1 MAELLVRNARIV
13 YPATR
18 GFVIDHG
25 WLLVREGV
33 IAGLGAG
40 AVPVEVGRPARGR
53 QEIDAAGMTLLP
65 GLLNTHMHLYSMY
78 SRGISTGRVSRGFLD
93 VLQDLWWRL
102 DRSLLKDACWM
113 SAAFSGMD
121 SLRCGTTTIIDHH
134 ASPSYIMESLS
145 TLSNALC
152 KIGLRH
158 VLSYEITDRNGVP
171 GAVEGIEENLRFFD
185 EVHDKRELASAM
197 VGLHASFTV
206 SGATL
211 AALRQRV
218 GSRDPGYHI
227 HVAEGAI
234 DEEDSLSRYG
244 KLIVARLD
252 EAGLLGPRSIA
263 VHCVGVGA
271 SERELL
277 AASGTPVVVNTMSN
291 MNNAV
296 GLPAVREMLEA
307 GIQVGIGT
315 DGYTANMFEEFRNT
329 LVGLR
334 HRYEDPAGFWSQ
346 VQEAQIETNADI
358 VSRLTGC
365 TVGRLEEG
373 AVADFV
379 LVDYASPTPLN
390 SGNAFGHMFFGM
402 SADLVDTVVVNGKVV
417 VKGHQVLA
425 VNRED
430 LERESQKVAKAVWEA
445 FDRLSWL
452 PASN

>member
-18 GFVIDHG
+18 GFVVDRG
-25 WLLVREGV
+25 WLLARDGV
-33 IAGLGAG
+33 IAALAAG
-40 AVPVEVGRPARGR
+40 DVPVDVGRSVAGR

-78 SRGISTGRVSRGFLD
+78 SRGISTGRVSHGFLD

-113 SAAFSGMD
+113 SATFSGMD
-121 SLRCGTTTIIDHH
+121 SLRCGTTTIVDHH
-134 ASPSYIMESLS
+134 ASPSYIAGSLS
-145 TLSNALC
+145 TLSEALNR
-152 KIGLRH
+152 IGLRH
-158 VLSYEITDRNGVP
+158 VLSYEITDRNGIE
-171 GAVEGIEENLRFFD
+171 GAVAGVDENIRFFD
-185 EVHDKRELASAM
+185 EVKGKAGLASSM

-206 SGATL
+206 SDATL
-211 AALRQRV
+211 AILRERV
-218 GSRDPGYHI
+218 GSRNVGYHI

-234 DEEDSLSRYG
+234 DEEDSVEKYG
-244 KLIVARLD
+244 KRIVGRLD
-252 EAGLLGPRSIA
+252 DAGLLSPRSIA
-263 VHCVGVGA
+263 VHCVGIDA

-277 AASGTPVVVNTMSN
+277 AKSGTPVVVNTMSN

-329 LVGLR
+329 LVGLK
-334 HRYEDPAGFWSQ
+334 HRYEDPAGFWTQ
-346 VQEAQIETNADI
+346 VQKAQIETNADI
-358 VSRLTGC
+358 VSRCTGC

-373 AVADFV
+373 AVADFI

-390 SGNAFGHMFFGM
+390 SENAFGHVFFGM
-402 SADLVDTVVVNGKVV
+402 SADLVDTVVVNGNIAVR
-417 VKGHQVLA
+417 GHQVMA
-425 VNRED
+425 VDREN

-445 FDRLSWL
+445 FDRLS
-452 PASN
+452 

>member
-18 GFVIDHG
+18 GFVVDRG
-25 WLLVREGV
+25 WLLARDGV
-33 IAGLGAG
+33 IAGLAAG
-40 AVPVEVGRPARGR
+40 DVPVDVGWSVAGR

-78 SRGISTGRVSRGFLD
+78 SRGISTGRVSHGFLD

-113 SAAFSGMD
+113 SATFSGMD
-121 SLRCGTTTIIDHH
+121 SLRCGTTTIVDHH
-134 ASPSYIMESLS
+134 ASPSYIAGSLS
-145 TLSNALC
+145 TLSEALN

-158 VLSYEITDRNGVP
+158 VLSYEITDRNGIE
-171 GAVEGIEENLRFFD
+171 GAVAGVDENIRFFD
-185 EVHDKRELASAM
+185 EVKGKGGLASSM

-206 SGATL
+206 SDATL
-211 AALRQRV
+211 AILRARV
-218 GSRDPGYHI
+218 GSRKVGYHV

-234 DEEDSLSRYG
+234 DEEDSVEKYG
-244 KLIVARLD
+244 KRIVARLD
-252 EAGLLGPRSIA
+252 NAGLLSPRSIA
-263 VHCVGVGA
+263 VHCVGIDA

-277 AASGTPVVVNTMSN
+277 AKSGTPVVVNTMSN

-334 HRYEDPAGFWSQ
+334 HRYEDPAGFWTQ
-346 VQEAQIETNADI
+346 VQQAQIETNADI
-358 VSRLTGC
+358 VSRCTGC

-373 AVADFV
+373 AAADFI

-390 SGNAFGHMFFGM
+390 SENAFGHMFFGM
-402 SADLVDTVVVNGKVV
+402 SADLVDTVVVNGNVA
-417 VKGHQVLA
+417 VKGHRVLA
-425 VNRED
+425 VDRED
-430 LERESQKVAKAVWEA
+430 LERESRKVAEAVWEA
-445 FDRLSWL
+445 FDRLSWF
-452 PASN
+452 PTGV

>member
-1 MAELLVRNARIV
+1 MAELLVRDARIV

-18 GFVIDHG
+18 GFVVDRG
-25 WLLVREGV
+25 WLLARDGV
-33 IAGLGAG
+33 VSGLAAGD
-40 AVPVEVGRPARGR
+40 VPVDIARPVAGR

-78 SRGISTGRVSRGFLD
+78 SRGISTGRASHNFLD

-113 SAAFSGMD
+113 SATFSGMD
-121 SLRCGTTTIIDHH
+121 SLRSGTTTIVDHH
-134 ASPSYIMESLS
+134 ASPSYITGSLS
-145 TLSNALC
+145 TLSGVLN

-158 VLSYEITDRNGVP
+158 VLSYEITDRNGIQ
-171 GAVEGIEENLRFFD
+171 GAAAGVDENLRFFD
-185 EVHDKRELASAM
+185 EVTGKGGLASSM

-206 SGATL
+206 SDATL
-211 AALRQRV
+211 ATLRERV
-218 GSRDPGYHI
+218 GSRNVGYHV

-234 DEEDSLSRYG
+234 DEEDSVEKYG
-244 KLIVARLD
+244 KRIVARLD
-252 EAGLLGPRSIA
+252 DAGLLGPRSIA
-263 VHCVGVGA
+263 VHCIGIDA

-277 AASGTPVVVNTMSN
+277 AKSGTPVVVNTMSN

-334 HRYEDPAGFWSQ
+334 HRYEDPAGFWTQ
-346 VQEAQIETNADI
+346 VQKAQIETNADI
-358 VSRLTGC
+358 VSRCTGR

-373 AVADFV
+373 AAADFI
-379 LVDYASPTPLN
+379 LVDYASPTPL
-390 SGNAFGHMFFGM
+390 SSENAFGHVFFGM
-402 SADLVDTVVVNGKVV
+402 SADLVDTVVVNGNVV

-425 VNRED
+425 VDREA

-445 FDRLSWL
+445 FDRLS
-452 PASN
+452 

>member
-1 MAELLVRNARIV
+1 MGELLVRNARIV

-25 WLLVREGV
+25 WLLVREGI
-33 IAGLGAG
+33 IAGLAAG
-40 AVPVEVGRPARGR
+40 SVPMEVARPVAGR

-78 SRGISTGRVSRGFLD
+78 SRGISTGRASHNFLD

-113 SAAFSGMD
+113 SATFSGMD

-134 ASPSYIMESLS
+134 ASPSYVTGSLS
-145 TLSNALC
+145 TLSDALG

-158 VLSYEITDRNGVP
+158 VLSYEITDRNGMP

-185 EVHDKRELASAM
+185 EVHDKRQLASGM

-206 SGATL
+206 SDATL
-211 AALRQRV
+211 ATLRKRV
-218 GSRDPGYHI
+218 GSRDPGYHV

-234 DEEDSLSRYG
+234 DEADSLNKYG
-244 KLIVARLD
+244 KRIVARLD
-252 EAGLLGPRSIA
+252 DAGLLGPRSIA
-263 VHCVGVGA
+263 VHCVGVDA

-277 AASGTPVVVNTMSN
+277 AISGTPVVVNTMSN

-307 GIQVGIGT
+307 GIHVGIGT

-334 HRYEDPAGFWSQ
+334 HRYEDPSGFWTQ

-358 VSRLTGC
+358 VSRLTGRS
-365 TVGRLEEG
+365 VGRLEEG
-373 AVADFV
+373 AAADFV

-390 SGNAFGHMFFGM
+390 PGNAFGHVFFGM
-402 SADLVDTVVVNGKVV
+402 SADLVDTVVVNGNVV
-417 VKGHQVLA
+417 VKGHRVLA

-430 LERESQKVAKAVWEA
+430 LERESQKVAKAVWES

-452 PASN
+452 PTSN

>member
-18 GFVIDHG
+18 GFVVDRG
-25 WLLVREGV
+25 WLLARDGV
-33 IAGLGAG
+33 ISSLAAGD
-40 AVPVEVGRPARGR
+40 VPVDVARSVAGR

-78 SRGISTGRVSRGFLD
+78 SRGISTGRVSHGFLD

-113 SAAFSGMD
+113 SATFSGMD
-121 SLRCGTTTIIDHH
+121 SLRCGTTTIVDHH
-134 ASPSYIMESLS
+134 ASPSYITGSLS
-145 TLSNALC
+145 TLSEALN

-158 VLSYEITDRNGVP
+158 VLSYEITDRNGIE
-171 GAVEGIEENLRFFD
+171 GAVAGVDENIRFFD
-185 EVHDKRELASAM
+185 EVEGKGGLASSM

-206 SGATL
+206 SDATL
-211 AALRQRV
+211 AILRERV
-218 GSRDPGYHI
+218 GSRKVGYHV

-234 DEEDSLSRYG
+234 DEEDSVEKYG
-244 KLIVARLD
+244 KRIVARLD
-252 EAGLLGPRSIA
+252 DAGLLSPRSIA
-263 VHCVGVGA
+263 VHCVGIDA

-277 AASGTPVVVNTMSN
+277 AKSGTPVVVNTMSN

-329 LVGLR
+329 LVGLK
-334 HRYEDPAGFWSQ
+334 HRYEDPAGFWTQ
-346 VQEAQIETNADI
+346 VQKAQIETNADI
-358 VSRLTGC
+358 VSRCMGC

-373 AVADFV
+373 AAADFM

-390 SGNAFGHMFFGM
+390 SENAFGHVFFGM
-402 SADLVDTVVVNGKVV
+402 SADLVDTVVVNGNIAVR
-417 VKGHQVLA
+417 GHRVIA
-425 VNRED
+425 VDREN

-445 FDRLSWL
+445 FDRLS
-452 PASN
+452 

>member
-1 MAELLVRNARIV
+1 MAELLVKNARIV

-18 GFVIDHG
+18 GFVVDRG
-25 WLLVREGV
+25 WLLARDGV
-33 IAGLGAG
+33 ISGLAAGD
-40 AVPVEVGRPARGR
+40 VPIDVARPVAGR

-78 SRGISTGRVSRGFLD
+78 SRGIGTGRVSHSFLD

-102 DRSLLKDACWM
+102 DRSLLKDACSM
-113 SAAFSGMD
+113 SAMFSGMD

-134 ASPSYIMESLS
+134 ASPSYIAGSLS
-145 TLSNALC
+145 MLSDALS

-158 VLSYEITDRNGVP
+158 VLSYEITDRNGIQ
-171 GAVEGIEENLRFFD
+171 GAAGGVDENIRFFD
-185 EVHDKRELASAM
+185 EVAGREGLASGM

-206 SGATL
+206 SDTTLATL
-211 AALRQRV
+211 RERV
-218 GSRDPGYHI
+218 GSRKVGYHV

-234 DEEDSLSRYG
+234 DEEDSVEKYG
-244 KLIVARLD
+244 KRIVARLD
-252 EAGLLGPRSIA
+252 DAGLLGPRSIV
-263 VHCVGVGA
+263 VHCVGIDA

-277 AASGTPVVVNTMSN
+277 AKSGTPVVVNTMSN

-334 HRYEDPAGFWSQ
+334 HRYQDPAGFWTQ
-346 VQEAQIETNADI
+346 VQKAQIETNADI
-358 VSRLTGC
+358 VSRCTGC

-373 AVADFV
+373 AAADFI
-379 LVDYASPTPLN
+379 LVDYASPTPLT
-390 SGNAFGHMFFGM
+390 SENAFGHIFFGM
-402 SADLVDTVVVNGKVV
+402 SADLVDTVVVNGNVA

-425 VNRED
+425 VDREA
-430 LERESQKVAKAVWEA
+430 LERESQKVAKAVWKA
-445 FDRLSWL
+445 FDRLS
-452 PASN
+452 

>member
-1 MAELLVRNARIV
+1 MAELLVRDARIV

-18 GFVIDHG
+18 GFVVDRG
-25 WLLVREGV
+25 WLLVRDGV
-33 IAGLGAG
+33 ISSLAAGD
-40 AVPVEVGRPARGR
+40 VPVDVARPVAGR

-78 SRGISTGRVSRGFLD
+78 SRGISTGRASHNFLD

-113 SAAFSGMD
+113 SATFSGMD
-121 SLRCGTTTIIDHH
+121 SLRSGTTTIVDHH
-134 ASPSYIMESLS
+134 ASPSYITGSLS
-145 TLSNALC
+145 TLSDVLN

-158 VLSYEITDRNGVP
+158 VLSYEITDRNGMQ
-171 GAVEGIEENLRFFD
+171 GAAAGIDENIRFFD
-185 EVHDKRELASAM
+185 EVKGKGGLASGM

-206 SGATL
+206 SDATL
-211 AALRQRV
+211 ATLRERV
-218 GSRDPGYHI
+218 GSRNVGYHV
-227 HVAEGAI
+227 HVAEGAV
-234 DEEDSLSRYG
+234 DEEDSVEKYG
-244 KLIVARLD
+244 KRIVARLD
-252 EAGLLGPRSIA
+252 DAGLLGPRSIA
-263 VHCVGVGA
+263 VHCIGIDA

-277 AASGTPVVVNTMSN
+277 AKSQTPVVVNTMSN

-315 DGYTANMFEEFRNT
+315 DGYTANTFEEFRNT

-334 HRYEDPAGFWSQ
+334 HRYEDPAGFWTQ
-346 VQEAQIETNADI
+346 VQKAQIETNADI
-358 VSRLTGC
+358 VSRCTGR

-373 AVADFV
+373 AAADFI
-379 LVDYASPTPLN
+379 LVDYASPTPLT
-390 SGNAFGHMFFGM
+390 SENAFGHVFFGM
-402 SADLVDTVVVNGKVV
+402 SADLVDTVVVNGNVV

-425 VNRED
+425 VDREA

-445 FDRLSWL
+445 FDRLS
-452 PASN
+452 

>member
-18 GFVIDHG
+18 GFVVDRG
-25 WLLVREGV
+25 WLLARDGV
-33 IAGLGAG
+33 IAALAAG
-40 AVPVEVGRPARGR
+40 DVPVDVGRSVAGR

-78 SRGISTGRVSRGFLD
+78 SRGISTGRVSHGFLD

-113 SAAFSGMD
+113 SATFSGMD
-121 SLRCGTTTIIDHH
+121 SLRCGTTTIVDHH
-134 ASPSYIMESLS
+134 ASPSYIAGSLS
-145 TLSNALC
+145 TLSEALNR
-152 KIGLRH
+152 IGLRH
-158 VLSYEITDRNGVP
+158 VLSYEITDRNGIE
-171 GAVEGIEENLRFFD
+171 GAVAGVDENIRFFD
-185 EVHDKRELASAM
+185 EVKGKAGLASSM

-206 SGATL
+206 SDATL
-211 AALRQRV
+211 AILRERV
-218 GSRDPGYHI
+218 GSRNVGYHI

-234 DEEDSLSRYG
+234 DEEDSVEKYG
-244 KLIVARLD
+244 KRIVGRLD
-252 EAGLLGPRSIA
+252 DAGLLSPRSIA
-263 VHCVGVGA
+263 VHCVGIDA

-277 AASGTPVVVNTMSN
+277 AKSGTPVVVNTMSN

-334 HRYEDPAGFWSQ
+334 HRYEDPAGFWTQ
-346 VQEAQIETNADI
+346 VQKAQIETNADI
-358 VSRLTGC
+358 VSRCTGC

-373 AVADFV
+373 AVADFI
-379 LVDYASPTPLN
+379 LVDYASPTQLN
-390 SGNAFGHMFFGM
+390 SENAFGHVFFGM
-402 SADLVDTVVVNGKVV
+402 SADLVDTVVVNGNIAVR
-417 VKGHQVLA
+417 GHQVMA
-425 VNRED
+425 VDREN

-445 FDRLSWL
+445 FDRLS
-452 PASN
+452 

>member
-18 GFVIDHG
+18 GFVVDRG
-25 WLLVREGV
+25 WLLARDGV
-33 IAGLGAG
+33 ISGLAAGD
-40 AVPVEVGRPARGR
+40 VPVDVARPVAGR

-78 SRGISTGRVSRGFLD
+78 SRGIDSGRVSHSFLD

-113 SAAFSGMD
+113 SATFSGMD
-121 SLRCGTTTIIDHH
+121 SLRCGTTTIVDHH
-134 ASPSYIMESLS
+134 ASPSYIAGSLS
-145 TLSNALC
+145 TLSDALG

-158 VLSYEITDRNGVP
+158 VLSYEITDRNGIE
-171 GAVEGIEENLRFFD
+171 GAVAGVDENIRFFD
-185 EVHDKRELASAM
+185 EVKGKRGLASSM

-206 SGATL
+206 SDATL
-211 AALRQRV
+211 AILRERV
-218 GSRDPGYHI
+218 GSRKVGYHV

-234 DEEDSLSRYG
+234 DEEDSVEKYG
-244 KLIVARLD
+244 KRIVARLD
-252 EAGLLGPRSIA
+252 DAGLLSPRSIA
-263 VHCVGVGA
+263 VHCVGIDA

-277 AASGTPVVVNTMSN
+277 AKSGTPVVVNIMSN

-329 LVGLR
+329 LVGLK
-334 HRYEDPAGFWSQ
+334 HRYENPAGFWTQ
-346 VQEAQIETNADI
+346 VQKAQIETNADI
-358 VSRLTGC
+358 VSRCTGC

-373 AVADFV
+373 AAADFI

-390 SGNAFGHMFFGM
+390 SENAFGHVFFGM
-402 SADLVDTVVVNGKVV
+402 SVDLVDTVVVNGNIV
-417 VKGHQVLA
+417 VKGHRVVA
-425 VNRED
+425 VDREG

-445 FDRLSWL
+445 FDRLS
-452 PASN
+452 

>member
-13 YPATR
+13 YPATK
-18 GFVIDHG
+18 GFVVDRG
-25 WLLVREGV
+25 WLLARDGV
-33 IAGLGAG
+33 IAGLAAG
-40 AVPVEVGRPARGR
+40 DVPVDVGRSVAGR

-78 SRGISTGRVSRGFLD
+78 SRGISTGRVSCSFLD

-113 SAAFSGMD
+113 SATFSGMD
-121 SLRCGTTTIIDHH
+121 SLRCGTTTIVDHH
-134 ASPSYIMESLS
+134 ASPSYIAGSLS
-145 TLSNALC
+145 TLSEALN

-158 VLSYEITDRNGVP
+158 VLSYEITDRNGIE
-171 GAVEGIEENLRFFD
+171 GAVAGVDENIRFFD
-185 EVHDKRELASAM
+185 EVKGKGGLASSM

-206 SGATL
+206 SDATL
-211 AALRQRV
+211 AILRERV
-218 GSRDPGYHI
+218 ASRKVGYHV

-234 DEEDSLSRYG
+234 DEEDSVEKYG
-244 KLIVARLD
+244 KRIVARLD
-252 EAGLLGPRSIA
+252 DAGLLSPRSIA
-263 VHCVGVGA
+263 VHCVGIDA

-277 AASGTPVVVNTMSN
+277 AKSGTPVVVNTMSN

-329 LVGLR
+329 LVGLK
-334 HRYEDPAGFWSQ
+334 HGYEDPAGFWTQ
-346 VQEAQIETNADI
+346 VQKAQIETNADI
-358 VSRLTGC
+358 VSRCTGC

-373 AVADFV
+373 AAADFI
-379 LVDYASPTPLN
+379 LVDYVSPTPLN
-390 SGNAFGHMFFGM
+390 SENGFGHVFFGM
-402 SADLVDTVVVNGKVV
+402 SADLVDTVVVNGNIA
-417 VKGHQVLA
+417 VKGHRVVA
-425 VNRED
+425 VDKEN

-445 FDRLSWL
+445 FDRLS
-452 PASN
+452 

>member
-18 GFVIDHG
+18 GFVVDRG
-25 WLLVREGV
+25 WLLARDGV
-33 IAGLGAG
+33 ISGLAAGD
-40 AVPVEVGRPARGR
+40 VPMDVARSVAGR

-78 SRGISTGRVSRGFLD
+78 SRGISTGRVSHGFLG

-113 SAAFSGMD
+113 SATFSGMD
-121 SLRCGTTTIIDHH
+121 SLRCGTTTIVDHH
-134 ASPSYIMESLS
+134 ASPSYIAGSLS
-145 TLSNALC
+145 TLSEALN

-158 VLSYEITDRNGVP
+158 VLSYEITDRNGIE
-171 GAVEGIEENLRFFD
+171 GAVAGVDENIRFFD
-185 EVHDKRELASAM
+185 EVKGKGGLASSM

-206 SGATL
+206 SDATL
-211 AALRQRV
+211 AILRERV
-218 GSRDPGYHI
+218 GSRKVGYHV

-234 DEEDSLSRYG
+234 DEEDSVEKYG
-244 KLIVARLD
+244 KRIVARLD
-252 EAGLLGPRSIA
+252 DAGLLSPRSIA
-263 VHCVGVGA
+263 VHCVGIDA

-277 AASGTPVVVNTMSN
+277 AKSGTPVVVNTMSN

-315 DGYTANMFEEFRNT
+315 DGYTASMFEEFRNT
-329 LVGLR
+329 LVGLK
-334 HRYEDPAGFWSQ
+334 HRYEDPAGFWTQ
-346 VQEAQIETNADI
+346 VQKAQIETNADI
-358 VSRLTGC
+358 VSRCTGC

-373 AVADFV
+373 AAADFI

-390 SGNAFGHMFFGM
+390 SENAFGHVFFGM
-402 SADLVDTVVVNGKVV
+402 SADLVDTVVVNGNIA
-417 VKGHQVLA
+417 VKGHRVVA
-425 VNRED
+425 VDREN

-445 FDRLSWL
+445 FDRLS
-452 PASN
+452 